1 MPTPIRTAEQV
12 KIRATNL
19 KTKEV
24 WHGYVDDF
32 CHKFGFNREQQ
43 DNLLEELL
51 TKFEYIGHTWIIQTI
66 G

>member
-1 MPTPIRTAEQV
+1 MPYQYRTAEQV

-19 KTKEV
+19 KTKNV

-32 CHKFGFNREQQ
+32 CHEFGFTREQQ
-43 DNLLEELL
+43 ENLLEELL
-51 TKFEYIGHTWIIQTI
+51 NKYEYIGQTWIIQTI